1 MGAGARADSLA
12 DSGADARRVG
22 SELALTPPP
31 HTRRA
36 VVARIACLAWFAL
49 ALGGALAQEPQPADY
64 VWRLPRGF
72 PTPAVPADNP
82 MSEAKV
88 ALGRRLFFERRLSVT
103 GRSSCASCH
112 DPARS
117 FSDGRAVA

>member
-12 DSGADARRVG
+12 DSGADARGVG
-22 SELALTPPP
+22 SELALTPLP
-31 HTRRA
+31 HARRQA
-36 VVARIACLAWFAL
+36 VVARIACLAWCAL
-49 ALGGALAQEPQPADY
+49 AVGGAPAQEPQRVDDVADY

-88 ALGRRLFFERRLSVT
+88 ALGQRLF
-103 GRSSCASCH
+103 
-112 DPARS
+112 
-117 FSDGRAVA
+117 